1 MLTAALGWLGMGGT
15 FVAYLLL
22 ARGRLGSES
31 LGYALLNA
39 LGGILGGIAS
49 TLYGAWPS
57 VASNVVW
64 ATIGMHSV
72 VVALQ
77 RRTQTAS
84 ADESWSSD
92 AWQTDPWPATLEL
105 PVLDGTQD
113 CLV

>member
-22 ARGRLGSES
+22 ARGRLASES
-31 LGYALLNA
+31 LGYAVLNTVGGL
-39 LGGILGGIAS
+39 LGGAAS

-64 ATIGMHSV
+64 ATVGMHSV

-77 RRTQTAS
+77 RRDRWAADS
-84 ADESWSSD
+84 RPAADEVSI
-92 AWQTDPWPATLEL
+92 
-105 PVLDGTQD
+105 LDGAED

>member
-1 MLTAALGWLGMGGT
+1 MFAAALGWLGMGGT

-22 ARGRLGSES
+22 AQGRLGAES

-49 TLYGAWPS
+49 VLYGAWPS

-64 ATIGMHSV
+64 ATIGLHSV
-72 VVALQ
+72 AMAVQ
-77 RRTQTAS
+77 RRTRVVP
-84 ADESWSSD
+84 DHPGYE
-92 AWQTDPWPATLEL
+92 PLPATLEL

>member
-22 ARGRLGSES
+22 ARGRLASES

-64 ATIGMHSV
+64 ATIGIHSV

-77 RRTQTAS
+77 RRTPAAATDATWP
-84 ADESWSSD
+84 ADD
-92 AWQTDPWPATLEL
+92 AWPATLEL
-105 PVLDGTQD
+105 PALDGQE
-113 CLV
+113 CLA

>member
-1 MLTAALGWLGMGGT
+1 MYAAALGWLGMGGT
-15 FVAYLLL
+15 FAAYLLL
-22 ARGRLGSES
+22 AQGRLGAES

-49 TLYGAWPS
+49 VIYGAWPS

-64 ATIGMHSV
+64 ATIGLHSV
-72 VVALQ
+72 AMAVQ
-77 RRTQTAS
+77 RRTRVAADHPAS
-84 ADESWSSD
+84 AW
-92 AWQTDPWPATLEL
+92 DPLPATLEL